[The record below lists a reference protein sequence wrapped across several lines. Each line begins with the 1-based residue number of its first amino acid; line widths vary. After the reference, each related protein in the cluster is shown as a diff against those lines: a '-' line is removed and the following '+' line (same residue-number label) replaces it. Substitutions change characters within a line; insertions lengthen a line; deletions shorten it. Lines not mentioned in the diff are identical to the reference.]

1 VNISARGQM
10 SQQVIG
16 PTECVCG
23 AKVPTNEKKLKVKKI
38 YLNSNL
44 NSYNVVLNPYG
55 GVYPECVNDR

>member
-1 VNISARGQM
+1 M

-23 AKVPTNEKKLKVKKI
+23 AKVKTNEKELKVKKI